1 MTAVQTTLVQMFHAE
16 TLCQL
21 LFRLLGSTKIGG
33 LLFFKNLVPSLFS
46 SVSEREGM
54 LPVGGVSPGTV
65 ALYYNGGA
73 LRAMKAAEL
82 FLRCAITLFGVLTAA
97 LIGSNTQTRDFFSQ
111 EKKAE
116 FTDMKALVF
125 LVATSGAVAGYSLIH
140 GVRCAWSMVVKG
152 SAVLNFV
159 NRAVAYLTLAAV
171 SAAVQGSALG
181 KFGQPELQW
190 MKICDLYAKF
200 CKRGEEGLVCAVLV
214 CLCVV
219 TVSSISAFNL
229 FRLYGEEAKGSKSGR
244 TASW

>member
-1 MTAVQTTLVQMFHAE
+1 MFHAE

-152 SAVLNFV
+152 SAVLLNKPLAWAIFSLDQ
-159 NRAVAYLTLAAV
+159 AVAYLTLAAV